1 MITLCIVTKL
11 PPIVTVIIDYEG
23 FSMET
28 VSKINIP
35 SKMLSKD
42 NTCMLTVSR
51 TKAKDLLQSHQ
62 GVPHKWRYRYLS
74 TRDH

>member
-11 PPIVTVIIDYEG
+11 PPIVTVIIDCEE
-23 FSMET
+23 FSVET
-28 VSKINIP
+28 VSKINLL

-42 NTCMLTVSR
+42 NICTLTVSR
-51 TKAKDLLQSHQ
+51 TQAKDLLQSHQ
-62 GVPHKWRYRYLS
+62 GVPHKWRYRYLP